1 MGNEMIVDEYGNETL
16 EPKKTY
22 SEPKAIQICY
32 SSNVGAVDTQVFGDV
47 TSYSRVLSYTGTT
60 CPLKEKDVLWIGK
73 EYADTILSK
82 AILDEMIFGK
92 THNANY
98 EVVKVADNLNT
109 WLIAVQEIV

>member
-1 MGNEMIVDEYGNETL
+1 MRNLRRNQRNLFYASYMGNEMIVDEYGNETL

-22 SEPKAIQICY
+22 SEPKSLKICY

-47 TSYSRVLSYTGTT
+47 SSYSRVLSYTGTT
-60 CPLKEKDVLWIGK
+60 CPLMEKDVLWIGK
-73 EYADTILSK
+73 ETSEK
-82 AILDEMIFGK
+82 P
-92 THNANY
+92 NY